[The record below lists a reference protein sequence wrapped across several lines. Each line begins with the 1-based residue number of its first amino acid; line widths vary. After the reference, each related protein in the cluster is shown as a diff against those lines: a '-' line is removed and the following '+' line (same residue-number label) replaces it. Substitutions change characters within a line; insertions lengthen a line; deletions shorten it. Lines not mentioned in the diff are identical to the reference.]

1 MVANRLLGSKLV
13 NSLVTFSGTG
23 YPLSCLLYPPRA
35 PPSGARVN
43 SFGDIA
49 GTASE
54 PGVNLYV
61 TPRRGTKSLWSDI
74 VLEFFCSPP
83 RVRRLYCHSGR
94 PGIVPVSASSPCRI
108 FLVSPALLVS
118 ATSFSSSMLG
128 RSTRRFLDISPK
140 EFFRCRRSHVEFFST
155 SFAGP
160 SFSSGPLSG

>member
-1 MVANRLLGSKLV
+1 MHEIS
-13 NSLVTFSGTG
+13 
-23 YPLSCLLYPPRA
+23 
-35 PPSGARVN
+35 
-43 SFGDIA
+43 SFV
-49 GTASE
+49 S
-54 PGVNLYV
+54 V
-61 TPRRGTKSLWSDI
+61 SLWSDI

-128 RSTRRFLDISPK
+128 RSTRLARPFPQGLLAAFLISLQKALFQCQRP
-140 EFFRCRRSHVEFFST
+140 HVEFFSYLLLST

-160 SFSSGPLSG
+160 SFSSGLPATFWISLPCVMWAATVLIVAPSAATCVEGSFLICTYTYTSV